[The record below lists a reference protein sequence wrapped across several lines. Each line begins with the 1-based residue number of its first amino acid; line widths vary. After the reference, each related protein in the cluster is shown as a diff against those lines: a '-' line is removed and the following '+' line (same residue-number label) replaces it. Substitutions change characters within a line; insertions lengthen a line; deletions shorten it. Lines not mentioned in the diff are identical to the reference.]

1 MVQSDL
7 SINFVEAPMAKTGRR
22 AGVMLCMPFEE
33 KRLERW
39 RTPYILQPKLDGV
52 RCRAIVDDMQVI
64 LYSSEMH
71 IIDLVPHIN
80 EELRRLFNGRQFEL
94 DGELYFHGMNFQ
106 EIFSRTSRKTNRHL
120 DSGTIEYHVF
130 DVINGQNQAGRLTWL
145 SQLFI
150 DWVPDVSCVKY
161 VEPSLVRDV
170 PAIMEKYS
178 QYIDEGYEG
187 FIIRE
192 PYNIYK
198 RKRSTEI
205 MKFKPHQID
214 EYTISGYSCEMDQY
228 GNLKPDI
235 LGRFIC
241 ASMSDMSPLYEYPA
255 GIKVPEGYFGAG
267 TGPSLTQEKRINL
280 WKDKEGLVGR
290 KLKVKYQTLT
300 SGKNIPRFPVA
311 LEVL

>member
-7 SINFVEAPMAKTGRR
+7 SISFVEAPMAKTGRR

-130 DVINGQNQAGRLTWL
+130 DVINEQNQVGRLSWL
-145 SQLFI
+145 QQLFQ
-150 DWVPDVSCVKY
+150 DWIPSDSCVKY
-161 VEPSLVRDV
+161 VEPSLIRDV
-170 PAIMEKYS
+170 PAIMKKYS

-205 MKFKPHQID
+205 MKFKPHQTD
-214 EYTISGYSCEMDQY
+214 EYVIVGTQEEMSIDGFPKGSLGAFNCISD
-228 GNLKPDI
+228 
-235 LGRFIC
+235 
-241 ASMSDMSPLYEYPA
+241 
-255 GIKVPEGYFGAG
+255 GIVFNVG

-280 WKDKEGLVGR
+280 WKDREGLVGR